1 MDAQREGCGSP
12 ASMLHRLMNWAPPQE
27 HTYPGRERQ
36 RGSFRLSQELVVLQT
51 RVTSPEPI
59 RLPQIVPFSTFQQP
73 YICQPAWVLWLLCAY
88 HPSRKTSFSIIS
100 VY

>member
-59 RLPQIVPFSTFQQP
+59 RLPQIVPFITFQQP
-73 YICQPAWVLWLLCAY
+73 YIFLSFFFFFFFFSY